1 MEVLLNGTLA
11 GGICMCAPCNLIVN
25 PGFAMLTGA
34 ITGVVAALGSMYW
47 NDWCKKNIGLHDT
60 CGVQSLHGIPGL
72 IGGFTSAIA
81 CGASRYNFVVDEQL
95 AIEFPFNWNT
105 RSPRQM
111 AGFQLAAIGIT
122 LGIAIT
128 TGLIGGF
135 IASRLPFP
143 ENFFEDHEHFH
154 EVEYGNYTAKFN
166 VEHAS
171 EGKKFS
177 NENKVSQQKPEM
189 ELTGGK
195 IN

>member
-34 ITGVVAALGSMYW
+34 ISGAFAALGSMYL
-47 NDWCKKNIGLHDT
+47 NAWCRKNLGLHDT

-72 IGGFTSAIA
+72 IGGFTSAVA
-81 CGASRYNFVVDEQL
+81 CGASRYNFVVDEML
-95 AIEFPFNWNT
+95 AIEFPSVWNT
-105 RSPRQM
+105 RSPRQQ
-111 AGFQLAAIGIT
+111 AGMQLAGMGIT
-122 LGIAIT
+122 LGISIA

-143 ENFFEDHEHFH
+143 EHFFDDHDHFH
-154 EVEYGNYTAKFN
+154 EVEYGDDTAKFN
-166 VEHAS
+166 VEHES
-171 EGKKFS
+171 EEKRS
-177 NENKVSQQKPEM
+177 YYENKVNHQKPEM
-189 ELTGGK
+189 ELTGGQ